1 MKCEINEKLKKKK
14 PNQQHIQTKNKN
26 RRNSNKNHKPPN
38 QESNKI
44 KLV

>member
-1 MKCEINEKLKKKK
+1 MKCEINERFKKK